1 MVSQLEV
8 KELSQSPALS
18 ISAKCS
24 VQKLPSVIAESFG
37 KMQAYLDEIGEKPAG
52 PPYLLYFN
60 QDMQNLDV
68 EIGFPVRKALRGFN
82 EIESN
87 MTLGGSVASCMYEGP
102 YEGMQSAYAQ
112 LQEFVEKEHLTP
124 KGIAC
129 EVYLNDPRDTPPEK
143 LLTRIMFALA

>member
-1 MVSQLEV
+1 MVSQFEV
-8 KELSQSPALS
+8 TELAQSPALS
-18 ISAKCS
+18 ISAKCP
-24 VQKLPSVIAESFG
+24 VQTLPSVIGESLG
-37 KMQAYLDEIGEKPAG
+37 KMRTYLDEIGEKPAG

-68 EIGFPVRKALRGFN
+68 EIGLPVRKALRGLD

-87 MTLGGSVASCMYEGP
+87 MTLGGSVASCIYEGP

-112 LQEFVEKEHLTP
+112 LDEYLKKERLTP

-129 EVYLNDPRDTPPEK
+129 EVYLNDPGQTPPEK
-143 LLTRIMFALA
+143 LQTRIMFALA